1 VWGAIVCAAAVL
13 AVSTSVTGCGARP
26 HNSDVVAVDRPVSSP
41 AAAATTP
48 RPSPSTDTG
57 VALPTCSGP
66 EVKPDWWTYNCG
78 DAGYQLSPTWDTWSS
93 TTATAH
99 GTVNIAHGI
108 DAGSSWSVH
117 VVFDRPRAVTYYGG
131 RSLFS
136 RLVVHYDSG
145 RGPDGRS
152 TDTMDLADVWRS
164 AVEIN
169 R

>member
-1 VWGAIVCAAAVL
+1 MRGAIVCAAAVL

-93 TTATAH
+93 TTAT
-99 GTVNIAHGI
+99 
-108 DAGSSWSVH
+108 
-117 VVFDRPRAVTYYGG
+117 YYGG

-152 TDTMDLADVWRS
+152 TDAMDLADVWRS